1 MDTTNKD
8 NKADAHM
15 ITTVLDD
22 QVDKPSAED
31 LENSVLCLIR
41 HGTTKFNV
49 EFQQMAQKYGLEG
62 EEFKQMKIRKDLIDP
77 PINDLGIAQ
86 CENGM
91 KHINEIDFHTVF
103 VSPMLRTCMTTTHMF
118 KTHPKKESIKFVIVP
133 IAKEGMHLCND
144 FSGPIAPVYE
154 IFSDPSKCHGLNF
167 DFSMYH
173 SYGTEGSW

>member
-1 MDTTNKD
+1 M
-8 NKADAHM
+8 
-15 ITTVLDD
+15 
-22 QVDKPSAED
+22 
-31 LENSVLCLIR
+31 
-41 HGTTKFNV
+41 
-49 EFQQMAQKYGLEG
+49 
-62 EEFKQMKIRKDLIDP
+62 IDP

-118 KTHPKKESIKFVIVP
+118 KTHPNKDKIKFVIVP

-154 IFSDPSKCHGLNF
+154 IFSDPSKCHGLHF
-167 DFSMYH
+167 DFSMIH
-173 SYGTEGSW
+173 SYGTESVWQHNIVGDLEML